1 MTAPATLPPDARFW
15 NRMARRYARMKIPDE
30 TSYRHKLD
38 RTRAYLTP
46 EARVF
51 EFGCGTG
58 TTALHHAPHVAHVR
72 AIDFAPEMIAIA
84 SEKAAAQSAQ
94 NVEFAVGTLDGE
106 PAEPRW
112 DMVMAH
118 SVLHLVPDRDA
129 AIAKAH
135 ALLKPGGHFVSSTI
149 CLSDGLWFMRPVL
162 PLMRLV
168 RLAPRRV
175 AFFTSAD
182 LRAAV
187 KRAGFEIVEDWQPGR
202 RSALFLVA
210 RKPQT

>member
-1 MTAPATLPPDARFW
+1 MTPDARFW

-30 TSYRHKLD
+30 ASYRHKLD
-38 RTRAYLTP
+38 RTRSYLTP
-46 EARVF
+46 EAQVF

-58 TTALHHAPHVAHVR
+58 TTALNHAPHVAHIR
-72 AIDFAPEMIAIA
+72 AVDFAPEMIAIA
-84 SEKAAAQSAQ
+84 REKANAQGIANVAFAA
-94 NVEFAVGTLDGE
+94 GTIEDE
-106 PAEPRW
+106 PAAPVW

-118 SVLHLVPDRDA
+118 SVLHLVSDRDA
-129 AIAKAH
+129 AIARAF
-135 ALLKPGGHFVSSTI
+135 AMLKPGGNFVSSTI

>member
-1 MTAPATLPPDARFW
+1 MTPDARFW
-15 NRMARRYARMKIPDE
+15 NRMARRYSRMKVPDE
-30 TSYRHKLD
+30 ASYRHKLD
-38 RTRAYLTP
+38 RTRAYLAP
-46 EARVF
+46 GAKVF

-58 TTALHHAPHVAHVR
+58 TTALHHAPHAAHIR
-72 AIDFAPEMIAIA
+72 AVDFAPEMIAIA
-84 SEKAAAQSAQ
+84 REKAEAQGVA
-94 NVEFAVGTLDGE
+94 NVGFEVAGIDDVADG
-106 PAEPRW
+106 PHY

-118 SVLHLVPDRDA
+118 SVLHLVPDRA
-129 AIAKAH
+129 ATIAQVFEM
-135 ALLKPGGHFVSSTI
+135 LKSGGHFVSSTI

-168 RLAPRRV
+168 RLAPARV

-182 LRAAV
+182 LRAAIT
-187 KRAGFEIVEDWQPGR
+187 RAGFEIVEDWQPGP

>member
-1 MTAPATLPPDARFW
+1 MTPDARFW

-30 TSYRHKLD
+30 ASYRHKLD
-38 RTRAYLTP
+38 RTRSYLTP
-46 EARVF
+46 ESQVF

-58 TTALHHAPHVAHVR
+58 TTALNHAPHVAQIR
-72 AIDFAPEMIAIA
+72 AVDFAPEMIAIA
-84 SEKAAAQSAQ
+84 REKANAQGIA
-94 NVEFAVGTLDGE
+94 NVAFAVGTIEDE
-106 PAEPRW
+106 PAAPVW

-129 AIAKAH
+129 AIARAF
-135 ALLKPGGHFVSSTI
+135 AMLKPGGHFVSSTI

-187 KRAGFEIVEDWQPGR
+187 KRAGFEMVEDWQPGR

>member
-1 MTAPATLPPDARFW
+1 MTPDARFW

-30 TSYRHKLD
+30 ASYRHKLD
-38 RTRAYLTP
+38 RTRSYLTP
-46 EARVF
+46 EAQVF

-58 TTALHHAPHVAHVR
+58 TTALNHAPHVAQIR
-72 AIDFAPEMIAIA
+72 AVDFAPEMIAIA
-84 SEKAAAQSAQ
+84 REKANAQGIA
-94 NVEFAVGTLDGE
+94 NVAFAVGTIEDE
-106 PAEPRW
+106 PAAPVW

-118 SVLHLVPDRDA
+118 SVLHLVPDSDA
-129 AIAKAH
+129 AIARAFAK
-135 ALLKPGGHFVSSTI
+135 LKPGGHFVSSTI

>member
-1 MTAPATLPPDARFW
+1 MTPDARFW

-30 TSYRHKLD
+30 ASYRHKLD
-38 RTRAYLTP
+38 RTRSYLTP
-46 EARVF
+46 ESQVF

-58 TTALHHAPHVAHVR
+58 TTALNHAPHVAQIR
-72 AIDFAPEMIAIA
+72 AVDFAPEMIAIA
-84 SEKAAAQSAQ
+84 REKANAQGIA
-94 NVEFAVGTLDGE
+94 NVVFAVGTIEDE
-106 PAEPRW
+106 PAAPVW

-129 AIAKAH
+129 AIARAF
-135 ALLKPGGHFVSSTI
+135 AMLKPGGHFVSSTI

-187 KRAGFEIVEDWQPGR
+187 KRAGFEMVEDWQPGR

>member
-1 MTAPATLPPDARFW
+1 MTPDPRFW
-15 NRMARRYARMKIPDE
+15 DKIAARYAKSKISDE
-30 TSYRHKLD
+30 ASYRHKLD

-46 EARVF
+46 DAQVF

-72 AIDFAPEMIAIA
+72 ATDLSSAMIAIA
-84 SEKAAAQSAQ
+84 KEKAVAQGAG
-94 NVEFAVGTLDGE
+94 NVDFAVGTIDAE
-106 PAEPRW
+106 PDAPRW

-118 SVLHLVPDRDA
+118 SILHLVPDRDA
-129 AIAKAH
+129 AIAKTFRI
-135 ALLKPGGHFVSSTI
+135 LKPGGHFVSSTI
-149 CLSDGLWFMRPVL
+149 CLSDGLWFMRPIL

-168 RLAPRRV
+168 GLAPRGV
-175 AFFTSAD
+175 AFFSAPN

-187 KRAGFEIVEDWQPGR
+187 EAAGFEVVEDWRPGKR
-202 RSALFLVA
+202 KAVFLVA